1 MTATTSLKTI
11 TIAGLL
17 GLAVS
22 ATGALAYG
30 ENQIASVQAREAA
43 AIERGRY
50 SGELTRRE
58 YRDLKAEQQAI
69 RDMEARAKADGYV
82 SKREYRLIREAQGN
96 AARHIYQEAH
106 DGQTSWYRRWLYNHR

>member
-58 YRDLKAEQQAI
+58 YRDLKAEQQPTIKEDKPKIAATQLRGLKLGNFLDI
-69 RDMEARAKADGYV
+69 VLLSMNATFIVRPDYIEVTKIGRAHV
-82 SKREYRLIREAQGN
+82 
-96 AARHIYQEAH
+96 
-106 DGQTSWYRRWLYNHR
+106 